1 MVSSSS
7 NLGIQAGPVDSPSDS
22 VVRRWGPAAAAA
34 AEAVTTDRP
43 ETLLLEEG
51 AARIERGDLEE
62 AESFVEER
70 EGGGAAAEK

>member
-22 VVRRWGPAAAAA
+22 VVRRWGPPAAAAK
-34 AEAVTTDRP
+34 AVTTDRP